1 MKIFIDT
8 NNREDIKVEVD
19 YDKTKPV
26 ESIVAE
32 YSGALAIAQSQ
43 KIEDLID
50 ELGVDE
56 KTKKGLLESTHMSN
70 KFLFDFICKIKVE
83 REDVEEVSNILG
95 LISLLQT
102 LKGDK

>member
-1 MKIFIDT
+1 MKITITVENDRDT
-8 NNREDIKVEVD
+8 KVEVD

-32 YSGALAIAQSQ
+32 YSGALAIAQSRN
-43 KIEDLID
+43 IGDLID

-56 KTKKGLLESTHMSN
+56 QTKKGLLESTHMSN
-70 KFLFDFICKIKVE
+70 KFLFDFICKMEVE

-95 LISLLQT
+95 LTALLKT
-102 LKGDK
+102 LGGK

>member
-8 NNREDIKVEVD
+8 NNRENIKVEVD

-32 YSGALAIAQSQ
+32 YSGALAIAQSRN
-43 KIEDLID
+43 IGDLID

-56 KTKKGLLESTHMSN
+56 QTKKGLLESTHMSN
-70 KFLFDFICKIKVE
+70 KFLFDFICKMEVE
-83 REDVEEVSNILG
+83 REDVEEASNILG
-95 LISLLQT
+95 LIALLKT
-102 LKGDK
+102 LKEDK

>member
-8 NNREDIKVEVD
+8 NNRENIKVEVD

-26 ESIVAE
+26 ENIVAE

-56 KTKKGLLESTHMSN
+56 KTKKVYWNQLT
-70 KFLFDFICKIKVE
+70 C
-83 REDVEEVSNILG
+83 
-95 LISLLQT
+95 LINSYLT
-102 LKGDK
+102 LYARYK

>member
-8 NNREDIKVEVD
+8 NNRENIKVEVD

-26 ESIVAE
+26 ENIVAE

-56 KTKKGLLESTHMSN
+56 KTKKSLLESTHMSN
-70 KFLFDFICKIKVE
+70 KFLFDFICKVQVE
-83 REDVEEVSNILG
+83 REDVEEASNILG
-95 LISLLQT
+95 LIALLKI
-102 LKGDK
+102 LGGK

>member
-1 MKIFIDT
+1 MKIVIET
-8 NNREDIKVEVD
+8 NNRENIKVEVD

-26 ESIVAE
+26 ENIVAE

-70 KFLFDFICKIKVE
+70 KFLFDFICKVQVE
-83 REDVEEVSNILG
+83 REDVEEASNILG
-95 LISLLQT
+95 LIALLKT
-102 LKGDK
+102 LGGK

>member
-1 MKIFIDT
+1 MKITITVGND
-8 NNREDIKVEVD
+8 RDVKVEVD

-26 ESIVAE
+26 EEILAE
-32 YSGALAIAQSQ
+32 YSGALVTALSQ

-50 ELGVDE
+50 ELGIDE
-56 KTKKGLLESTHMSN
+56 KTKKRLLESNHMAN

-95 LISLLQT
+95 LVSLLQT
-102 LKGDK
+102 LKEDK